1 MYHKIDYAPVTRWNA
16 DERIIGKVGLH
27 AGIIAVLLFLGVVGV
42 IVWLSLG
49 YSTWAVVWG
58 VGAVILIVLTAIAP
72 LKVFKKKPE
81 DMPDRR

>member
-49 YSTWAVVWG
+49 YPVWAAVWG
-58 VGAVILIVLTAIAP
+58 VGTGIFIVLTAIDP

-81 DMPDRR
+81 DIPDNR

>member
-49 YSTWAVVWG
+49 YPVWAVVWG
-58 VGAVILIVLTAIAP
+58 VGAGIFIVLTAIDP

-81 DMPDRR
+81 DIPDNR